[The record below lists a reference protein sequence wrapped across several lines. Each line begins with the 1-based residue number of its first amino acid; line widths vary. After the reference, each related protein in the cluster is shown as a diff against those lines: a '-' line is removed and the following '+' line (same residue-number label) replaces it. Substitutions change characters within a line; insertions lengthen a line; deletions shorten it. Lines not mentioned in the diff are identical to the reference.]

1 MRTSNDHEID
11 TFSLGEDGR
20 KDANVGMDSQN
31 NVGFVL
37 CVGWK
42 TLGTGEFYCVLAS
55 HPSRVRG
62 LKRYDRFGI
71 NDMRSIAPFAGA
83 RIETDVCD
91 VFARRAKS
99 HPSRVRGLKPRYA
112 TKRRTIAESHPSRV
126 RGLKLIELCD
136 RDYARQIAP
145 FAGARIETRVCYL
158 HRQCAQIAP
167 FAGARIECECV
178 VFLFRFIKKVI

>member
-1 MRTSNDHEID
+1 MRTSNNHEID

-62 LKRYDRFGI
+62 LKRPPPNKKDRLV
-71 NDMRSIAPFAGA
+71 RSHPSRVRGLKHACVIYTDSAP
-83 RIETDVCD
+83 
-91 VFARRAKS
+91 KS
-99 HPSRVRGLKPRYA
+99 HPSRVRGLKRILSSFLA
-112 TKRRTIAESHPSRV
+112 VKSSSHPSWV
-126 RGLKLIELCD
+126 RGLKLTDKNDTLTRNKNLVNVSFFSFGLSKKLYNKYIES
-136 RDYARQIAP
+136 
-145 FAGARIETRVCYL
+145 F
-158 HRQCAQIAP
+158 
-167 FAGARIECECV
+167 
-178 VFLFRFIKKVI
+178 

>member
-1 MRTSNDHEID
+1 MSSKVEIVTWLGDGGDQKKVRVRTSNDHEID

-62 LKRYDRFGI
+62 LKHACVIYTD
-71 NDMRSIAPFAGA
+71 SAP
-83 RIETDVCD
+83 
-91 VFARRAKS
+91 KS
-99 HPSRVRGLKPRYA
+99 HPSRVRGLKRILSSFLA
-112 TKRRTIAESHPSRV
+112 VKSSSHPSWV
-126 RGLKLIELCD
+126 RGLKLTDKNDTLTRNKNLVNVSFFSFGLSKKLYNKYIES
-136 RDYARQIAP
+136 
-145 FAGARIETRVCYL
+145 F
-158 HRQCAQIAP
+158 
-167 FAGARIECECV
+167 
-178 VFLFRFIKKVI
+178 

>member
-1 MRTSNDHEID
+1 MSQKEVRVRTSNDHEID

-62 LKRYDRFGI
+62 LKPEEMGHHRIDI
-71 NDMRSIAPFAGA
+71 NR
-83 RIETDVCD
+83 TL
-91 VFARRAKS
+91 
-99 HPSRVRGLKPRYA
+99 RG
-112 TKRRTIAESHPSRV
+112 
-126 RGLKLIELCD
+126 
-136 RDYARQIAP
+136 
-145 FAGARIETRVCYL
+145 
-158 HRQCAQIAP
+158 CAD
-167 FAGARIECECV
+167 
-178 VFLFRFIKKVI
+178 

>member
-1 MRTSNDHEID
+1 MSQKEVRVRTSNDHEID

-62 LKRYDRFGI
+62 LKLTDKNDTLTRNKNLVNVSFFSFGLSKKLY
-71 NDMRSIAPFAGA
+71 NKY
-83 RIETDVCD
+83 IES
-91 VFARRAKS
+91 F
-99 HPSRVRGLKPRYA
+99 
-112 TKRRTIAESHPSRV
+112 
-126 RGLKLIELCD
+126 
-136 RDYARQIAP
+136 
-145 FAGARIETRVCYL
+145 
-158 HRQCAQIAP
+158 
-167 FAGARIECECV
+167 
-178 VFLFRFIKKVI
+178 